1 MGLESNALTRQRG
14 VSFVVSI
21 AKRVQTG
28 NVKSPDVPGWVKTTH
43 GLGLIADVGMK
54 TLLRGWGRK
63 VAVGL
68 PIEQVVGLLSE
79 EPLA

>member
-1 MGLESNALTRQRG
+1 MGLESNALTRHRG

-28 NVKSPDVPGWVKTTH
+28 FVKSPDVATTIKPTH
-43 GLGLIADVGMK
+43 GLGLIVDVGMK

-63 VAVGL
+63 EAVGL